1 MPENNWNLILDFD
14 STIIKSES
22 LDLLSGIVLDKDKD
36 KVAKLQKIKRLTEQG
51 MNGIIP
57 FQDSLDQR
65 LQSIAITKED
75 IQLLNEIL
83 VDLITP
89 SFIQNRKWLMENSD
103 RVYIF
108 SGGFKETILPVAE
121 IFKIK
126 SNHVFANTFIYS
138 EIGEITGIC
147 KKNPFS
153 RSGGKVEKAR
163 ELNFNGEIIMVGD
176 GNTDAEMKNLN
187 QNVNF
192 IAFTEN
198 IYRDSVVK
206 KADVVAE
213 SFNDVI
219 NFIQHE

>member
-108 SGGFKETILPVAE
+108 SGGFKETIL
-121 IFKIK
+121 
-126 SNHVFANTFIYS
+126 
-138 EIGEITGIC
+138 
-147 KKNPFS
+147 
-153 RSGGKVEKAR
+153 
-163 ELNFNGEIIMVGD
+163 
-176 GNTDAEMKNLN
+176 
-187 QNVNF
+187 Q
-192 IAFTEN
+192 
-198 IYRDSVVK
+198 
-206 KADVVAE
+206 
-213 SFNDVI
+213 
-219 NFIQHE
+219 